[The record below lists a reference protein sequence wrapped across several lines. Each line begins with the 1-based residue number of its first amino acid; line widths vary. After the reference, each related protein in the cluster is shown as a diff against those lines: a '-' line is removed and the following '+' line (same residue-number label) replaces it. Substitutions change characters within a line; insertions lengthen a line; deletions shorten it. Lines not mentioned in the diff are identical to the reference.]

1 MASKKIRKPVP
12 KEISALVLFLSD
24 RTCCVCRIAGK
35 AVQIHHLDSDPSN
48 NQQENLAVLCFD
60 CHHKT
65 QIEGGFG
72 KKLDA
77 TQVMLYRDNW
87 VKIIEKQRDKQIHEK
102 ALNGNISSRESFSNA
117 DVVIEYIKN
126 FEHRDENLQGLVKR
140 AFELLEE
147 RHKFVLERKY
157 GLFNHRRHTYSE
169 IATLLGGV
177 SPSRIKTVE
186 VQAFR
191 YLKDFKG

>member
-1 MASKKIRKPVP
+1 MVNKKIRKPIP

-24 RTCCVCRIAGK
+24 RTCCICRINGK
-35 AVQIHHLDSDPSN
+35 PVQIHHIDSAPSN

-77 TQVMLYRDNW
+77 AQVKLYRDNW
-87 VKIIEKQRDKQIHEK
+87 LRIIEKKRDEQIREK
-102 ALNGNISSRESFSNA
+102 TPHGIMASHPHGSNA
-117 DVVIEYIKN
+117 DIVLDYIKN
-126 FEHRDENLQGLVKR
+126 FEHRDENLQVLVKR

-147 RHKFVLERKY
+147 RHKYVLEKRY
-157 GLFNHRRHTYSE
+157 GLFNNRRHTYSE
-169 IATLLGGV
+169 IAIKLGV
-177 SPSRIKTVE
+177 SPNRIKTVE
-186 VQAFR
+186 TQALK